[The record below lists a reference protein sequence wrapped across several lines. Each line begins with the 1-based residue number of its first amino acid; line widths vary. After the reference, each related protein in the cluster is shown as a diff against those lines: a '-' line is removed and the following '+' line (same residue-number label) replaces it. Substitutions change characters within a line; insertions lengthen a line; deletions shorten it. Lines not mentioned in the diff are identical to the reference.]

1 MPRQDGLLTTE
12 DAARVLRVTDST
24 IRRLCHSGVIRAER
38 LGRDWYMRLADVESA
53 RARPGPGRPKQIPTT
68 TPGGAGT
75 QTAP

>member
-1 MPRQDGLLTTE
+1 MNTDE
-12 DAARVLRVTDST
+12 AARVLRVSDST

-38 LGRDWYMRLADVESA
+38 LGRDWYMRLADVEYA
-53 RARPGPGRPKQIPTT
+53 RTRRGPGRPKQIP